1 MECAD
6 SMALILVA
14 AAAAAAATAGGAGIR
29 GFLRKRKE
37 GQGEG
42 EEGSRVAEGM
52 SRQSSLDEI
61 DLSEVRGAAEA
72 ESESV
77 SSCLSAFPPLEE
89 DREEQHS
96 HYSTATVAL
105 SEGGRGG
112 GEGGAA
118 TDHSN
123 SSDTIQM
130 HTVD

>member
-1 MECAD
+1 
-6 SMALILVA
+6 MALILVA

-42 EEGSRVAEGM
+42 DGEEGSRVAEGM

-61 DLSEVRGAAEA
+61 DLSEVRGAEA
-72 ESESV
+72 ESV
-77 SSCLSAFPPLEE
+77 SSCLSAFPPAEE

-105 SEGGRGG
+105 SEGGREG

-118 TDHSN
+118 TDLNN